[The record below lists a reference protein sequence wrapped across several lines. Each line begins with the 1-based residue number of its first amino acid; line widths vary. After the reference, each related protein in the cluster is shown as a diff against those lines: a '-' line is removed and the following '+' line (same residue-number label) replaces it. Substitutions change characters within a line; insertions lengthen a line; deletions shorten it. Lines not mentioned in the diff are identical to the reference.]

1 VDRKTKEFEEAFYH
15 WPEQEE
21 EMNMHIE
28 TWQGSFDVY
37 FSPMIYSSPKRVKG
51 NVIGT
56 GCAWSDLDTCHPD
69 NCLVPPSVVLQTSPG
84 RWQGFWICQDLDPFE
99 AEDFS
104 RRIAYAHES
113 DGADRSGWDLTQL
126 LRVPHTTNH
135 KYPDKPEIDLGPMGG
150 VTTKEILEEAYP
162 ASVAYETSIPLP
174 SVGEG
179 LPEETAEE
187 LLDKFAMRIPPMGM
201 QLYTTEPEADWSK
214 HMWQLQM
221 ILLEAGMS
229 PQQAFVVM
237 QEAACNKY
245 RRDQRANSYLWKDIL
260 RAFTKFESLHRTLT
274 TAQTQQP
281 LMSQEEREAAKNDHT
296 FVEEYVE
303 WAKTLGDAAWQ
314 YHQAGAFICLSSMLA
329 GPVRLP
335 TSYGVMV
342 PNLWFMILADTT
354 LTRKTTAMDIAM
366 DLVMEVDPD
375 VILATDGSIEGLFTS
390 LSLRPG
396 QPSIFLRDEFSGLLE
411 QMNKK
416 DYYAGMAETFTKMY
430 DGKMQKRV
438 LRKEVITVN
447 EPVLIMFTGGIRERI
462 LSLLDYDSVSSGF
475 LPRFLFITAESDITR
490 LRPLG
495 PPTERSIGKRELIR
509 ARLATIHGHYRR
521 LQEVSV
527 NGTKLVGQKRWDASL
542 TPEAW
547 ERYNKFE
554 ADMLKHGFESA
565 NRDLVTPVFDR
576 LSKST
581 LKMAVLVAAARNLT
595 DRVVVEERD
604 LIKAIYYVEQWREF
618 VAQIINSVGRTA
630 AEKTIDKVYESVVK
644 KPGVTRS
651 ELMQHHRLTAREADN
666 VFTTLDQRGRLQ
678 RIKSGRTERLYPI
691 QASTLPVEV

>member
-1 VDRKTKEFEEAFYH
+1 
-15 WPEQEE
+15 
-21 EMNMHIE
+21 
-28 TWQGSFDVY
+28 
-37 FSPMIYSSPKRVKG
+37 
-51 NVIGT
+51 
-56 GCAWSDLDTCHPD
+56 
-69 NCLVPPSVVLQTSPG
+69 
-84 RWQGFWICQDLDPFE
+84 
-99 AEDFS
+99 
-104 RRIAYAHES
+104 
-113 DGADRSGWDLTQL
+113 
-126 LRVPHTTNH
+126 
-135 KYPDKPEIDLGPMGG
+135 MGG
-150 VTTKEILEEAYP
+150 VTSKEALEDAYP
-162 ASVAYETSIPLP
+162 SSVAYETNIPLP
-174 SVGEG
+174 SEGEG

-187 LLDKFAMRIPPMGM
+187 LLDRFAMRIPPMGM
-201 QLYTTEPEADWSK
+201 QLYTTEPESDWSK

-229 PQQAFVVM
+229 PQQTFVVM

-281 LMSQEEREAAKNDHT
+281 LLSQEERESAKNDHT

-303 WAKTLGDAAWQ
+303 WAKSLGDAAWQ

-390 LSLRPG
+390 LAMRPG

-411 QMNKK
+411 QMNRK

-462 LSLLDYDSVSSGF
+462 LSLLDYDSISSGF

-495 PPTERSIGKRELIR
+495 PPTERSIGQRELIR
-509 ARLATIHGHYRR
+509 ARLATIHGHYRQ

-527 NGTKLVGQKRWDASL
+527 NGTKLVGQKRWDAKL
-542 TPEAW
+542 TDEAW
-547 ERYNKFE
+547 QRYNKFE
-554 ADMLKHGFESA
+554 SDMLKHGFESA

-581 LKMAVLVAAARNLT
+581 LKMSVLVAAARKLT

-630 AEKTIDKVYESVVK
+630 AEKTIDKVYESIIK

-651 ELMQHHRLTAREADN
+651 ELMQQHRLTARDADN
-666 VFTTLDQRGRLQ
+666 VFTTLDQRGRVQ
-678 RIKSGRTERLYPI
+678 RIKSGRTERLYAI
-691 QASTLPVEV
+691 SASTLPVEV

>member
-1 VDRKTKEFEEAFYH
+1 
-15 WPEQEE
+15 
-21 EMNMHIE
+21 
-28 TWQGSFDVY
+28 
-37 FSPMIYSSPKRVKG
+37 
-51 NVIGT
+51 
-56 GCAWSDLDTCHPD
+56 
-69 NCLVPPSVVLQTSPG
+69 
-84 RWQGFWICQDLDPFE
+84 
-99 AEDFS
+99 
-104 RRIAYAHES
+104 
-113 DGADRSGWDLTQL
+113 
-126 LRVPHTTNH
+126 
-135 KYPDKPEIDLGPMGG
+135 
-150 VTTKEILEEAYP
+150 
-162 ASVAYETSIPLP
+162 
-174 SVGEG
+174 
-179 LPEETAEE
+179 
-187 LLDKFAMRIPPMGM
+187 
-201 QLYTTEPEADWSK
+201 
-214 HMWQLQM
+214 
-221 ILLEAGMS
+221 
-229 PQQAFVVM
+229 
-237 QEAACNKY
+237 
-245 RRDQRANSYLWKDIL
+245 
-260 RAFTKFESLHRTLT
+260 
-274 TAQTQQP
+274 
-281 LMSQEEREAAKNDHT
+281 
-296 FVEEYVE
+296 
-303 WAKTLGDAAWQ
+303 
-314 YHQAGAFICLSSMLA
+314 MLA

-509 ARLATIHGHYRR
+509 ARLATIHSHYRR

-542 TPEAW
+542 TDEAW

-604 LIKAIYYVEQWREF
+604 LLKAIFYVEQWREF